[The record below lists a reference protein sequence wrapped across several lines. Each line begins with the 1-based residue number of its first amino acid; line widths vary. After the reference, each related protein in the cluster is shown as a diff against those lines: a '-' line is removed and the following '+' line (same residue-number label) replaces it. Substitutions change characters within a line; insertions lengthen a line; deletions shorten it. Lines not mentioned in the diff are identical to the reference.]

1 MHSDTYGLECLI
13 LNVVLSPKMNF
24 NIIVLYNP
32 PKHNVTFYQSFDDLL
47 KALNHRSENIVLGDF
62 NINWLDKN
70 CKQKL
75 KTVISKHKLHQIIK
89 EPTRISKTSKT
100 LIDLIF
106 TNKPDRVSKTYNLLT
121 GLSDHNM
128 ILVIR
133 KLTKKRLQRLSFK
146 QNHNYVQTR
155 IPKQKI
161 NQFENEL
168 KRLNWDNVLQ
178 TSDTDRCCDILTN
191 TMADVIQKFT
201 CPFKLKHKQTLP
213 WINNDIYQLMKR
225 RDHALKK
232 ITVYKIT
239 HR

>member
-1 MHSDTYGLECLI
+1 MIDVPGYTCFHKDRLSGKGGGVLIYIKDIFKCTQVNLDTYGLECLI

-24 NIIVLYNP
+24 NVIVLYNL
-32 PKHNVTFYQSFDDLL
+32 PKHNVTFYQNFLL
-47 KALNHRSENIVLGDF
+47 KALNYRSANTVLGDF

-75 KTVISKHKLHQIIK
+75 KTVNSKHKLHQIIK

-128 ILVIR
+128 ILIIR
-133 KLTKKRLQRLSFK
+133 KLNKKRLQRLSFK
-146 QNHNYVQTR
+146 QNHNYVPTG

-161 NQFENEL
+161 DQFEN
-168 KRLNWDNVLQ
+168 
-178 TSDTDRCCDILTN
+178 
-191 TMADVIQKFT
+191 
-201 CPFKLKHKQTLP
+201 
-213 WINNDIYQLMKR
+213 
-225 RDHALKK
+225 
-232 ITVYKIT
+232 
-239 HR
+239 